1 MVILSSIIPLLLIL
15 YYYFL
20 SKKRDSLEFEI
31 RTGISCYSCGSVIR
45 DKDEYYEDLYKG
57 IVNHKDD
64 NYKQC
69 VSCNRNDNIN
79 KLTSSLRYKI
89 SFNINKFVLSKKS
102 LSLSRVL
109 IFIMVLFIVIDIL
122 LVISGSNNRFF
133 ILMSNFISFV
143 FWLYMIK
150 RHKMFTIK
158 KPAK

>member
-1 MVILSSIIPLLLIL
+1 MAILSSIVPLLLML

-20 SKKRDSLEFEI
+20 FKKRDSLEFEI

-45 DKDEYYEDLYKG
+45 TKDEYYEDLYKG
-57 IVNHKDD
+57 IVTHKDD

-89 SFNINKFVLSKKS
+89 LLNINNFVLSKRS
-102 LSLSRVL
+102 LSLSRVF
-109 IFIMVLFIVIDIL
+109 IFLMVLFIVVDII

-143 FWLYMIK
+143 FWLYMIH
-150 RHKMFTIK
+150 RTKMITNK
-158 KPAK
+158 KPAN